1 MKKFLLLIALSTVFI
16 SCSSLF
22 EGQLDRKTSL
32 TINLP
37 KNKLSNSRAI
47 YDEDEIPDAHSLE
60 NYEIVVTIN
69 KYDENNP
76 SKILD
81 TKTEKCTDKSNKVKF
96 QNITPGTWSV
106 SCVLSTKGK
115 PDFAFAMDTKI
126 LEAGKNNVVTL
137 ALSNNIISETNKIEN
152 IVLSKAPDKTSYEL
166 GDSID
171 SSGAMFSVKLTNG
184 YEVELSEN
192 DLYELCIVNEMP
204 QAEFMK
210 AKKEFDGEKEILVF
224 DNNNETSSIAE
235 RYFFYIGYKLNTP
248 DGLFYPNTNQ
258 LLDDYEKQIRIN
270 AKTPVIE
277 TQPKNTL
284 FKSNNYDFEFDIKI
298 KPNEYYGDIIYLW
311 SGENRRENG
320 QRDWTK
326 SNYVGQLRPEESST
340 SIYYSKEMFYCVVR
354 NTDTNGGLNG
364 DTQRTCRSRNV
375 YLEYIVP
382 NSTTEGQKYYDYS
395 YKVVCDRSSFVSEI
409 TSSGQSF
416 LTPEDFHIEITRF
429 NQNDSSKALCVDD
442 YAVENYNLT
451 IEILSNYDG
460 AYCFGYVPY
469 RVRYT
474 VPQHVGRVY
483 DESTGS
489 YNFVNV
495 GPKEESNVFQI
506 ETFISKIPDSS
517 YELYNVI
524 DNNPFAVRY
533 FDPDAQFLNDQW
545 YYEENG
551 EIKKNDLNIDLIDG
565 TNVSKEY
572 VYLPKPNFF
581 DNQKYLYYPTT
592 NNTLPDTKLNELFKP
607 VGYKAYF
614 YKNEKRRPYKTIDFD
629 TASENNI
636 AVFDLEDKNYI
647 SANEDSSISV
657 KIEAIT
663 GIKQDYKNW
672 FVDSSDRAFKSEGSI
687 EFRMKK

>member
-1 MKKFLLLIALSTVFI
+1 MKKFLLLITLSTLFI

-47 YDEDEIPDAHSLE
+47 YDEDEIPDASTLR
-60 NYEIVVTIN
+60 NYEIVVTIT

-81 TKTEKCTDKSNKVKF
+81 TKTEKCTDKSNKVVF
-96 QNITPGTWSV
+96 TNITPGKWSIT
-106 SCVLSTKGK
+106 CVLSTEGK
-115 PDFAFAMDTKI
+115 PDFAFAMNTIYID
-126 LEAGKNNVVTL
+126 AGKDNNVTL
-137 ALSNNIISETNKIEN
+137 SLSNNMISNDNE
-152 IVLSKAPDKTSYEL
+152 IVDIRLSKAPDKEFYEL
-166 GDSID
+166 GDLID
-171 SSGAMFSVKLTNG
+171 SKGVMFSVKLTNG

-224 DNNNETSSIAE
+224 DSETETSEVAD
-235 RYFFYIGYKLNTP
+235 RHFFYMGYKLFTS
-248 DGLFYPNTNQ
+248 DGKQFFPNTNQ
-258 LLDDYEKQIRIN
+258 LLDDYERQVKIN

-277 TQPKNTL
+277 TQPKNAV
-284 FKSNNYDFEFDIKI
+284 FKNGQHDFEFDIEI
-298 KPNEYYGDIIYLW
+298 KPSELYGDISYKW
-311 SGENRRENG
+311 NHYGGNSQE
-320 QRDWTK
+320 DWTK
-326 SNYVGQLRPEESST
+326 SEYKGNIDPYSGYGTEE
-340 SIYYSKEMFYCVVR
+340 YYCIIR
-354 NTDTNGGLNG
+354 NTDKNEDGGLNG
-364 DTQRTCRSRNV
+364 DTQRTCRSRTA
-375 YLEYIVP
+375 YLEFLYP
-382 NSTTEGQKYYDYS
+382 GDTDHQYYVGS
-395 YKVVCDRSSFVSEI
+395 YELICDKNSFVSEI
-409 TSSGQSF
+409 TGSGQTCLS
-416 LTPEDFHIEITRF
+416 PDDFHFKITRF
-429 NQNDSSKALCVDD
+429 SKTDSTSPLTVVDN
-442 YAVENYNLT
+442 AVEDYNLSV
-451 IEILSNYDG
+451 EISAQMTG

-469 RVRYT
+469 KVKYT
-474 VPQHVGRVY
+474 IPEHLERIY

-506 ETFISKIPDSS
+506 ETFINKIPDSS

-533 FDPDAQFLNDQW
+533 FDPDAQVQNDQW
-545 YYEENG
+545 YYEEND

-565 TNVSKEY
+565 ANVSKEY
-572 VYLPKPNFF
+572 IYLPKPNFF

-607 VGYKAYF
+607 VGYRAYF
-614 YKNEKRRPYKTIDFD
+614 YKNGKRRPYRIIDFD
-629 TASENNI
+629 NVEENNVAI
-636 AVFDLEDKNYI
+636 FNIEDRYYI
-647 SANEDSSISV
+647 CSNEDSSISV
-657 KIEAIT
+657 KIEAII
-663 GIKQDYKNW
+663 GINPDYKKG
-672 FVDSSDRAFKSEGSI
+672 FIDSSDRAFKSEGSI